1 MIKSNQYL
9 SKITVIYNIKRMR
22 IYEVFH
28 PSGTY
33 KKYMHG
39 FFSIFLD
46 IRTLPTT
53 NRCLRQLFL
62 V

>member
-28 PSGTY
+28 P
-33 KKYMHG
+33 
-39 FFSIFLD
+39 
-46 IRTLPTT
+46 
-53 NRCLRQLFL
+53 LRNI
-62 V
+62 